1 MSWIGQSL
9 ATQSI
14 TIAPMK
20 QPMLKRDTTAC
31 PGATAFGPMTR
42 TM

>member
-1 MSWIGQSL
+1 MSCIGQSL
-9 ATQSI
+9 ATHSI

-20 QPMLKRDTTAC
+20 QPMLNRDTAGW
-31 PGATAFGPMTR
+31 PGGTAFGPITR